1 MEPKFMS
8 STDSDEKRTMYSK
21 NNSSII
27 TKGNDTDKI
36 IEKFFASVLHKVER
50 LFMIMFPKYIY
61 LQ

>member
-1 MEPKFMS
+1 MS
-8 STDSDEKRTMYSK
+8 STDSDEKRPMYSK

-36 IEKFFASVLHKVER
+36 IEKIFASVLHKVER

>member
-1 MEPKFMS
+1 MS

-36 IEKFFASVLHKVER
+36 IEKIFASVLHKVER